1 MNFQDVLNQALQL
14 STIDKVRLIQQIAF
28 NIEREVGNNPPAA
41 PQAPS
46 WNNAP
51 ANNSHQ
57 PSWTPPSEVQRL
69 SPAEIDQAR
78 WEDWA
83 NFPD

>member
-14 STIDKVRLIQQIAF
+14 STLDKVRLIQQMAL
-28 NIEREVGNNPPAA
+28 NIEREVGDNNSNTPQPPAWNQSQPPA
-41 PQAPS
+41 WTAPS
-46 WNNAP
+46 
-51 ANNSHQ
+51 
-57 PSWTPPSEVQRL
+57 EGQRL
-69 SPAEIDQAR
+69 SNQEVDQAR

>member
-14 STIDKVRLIQQIAF
+14 STLDKVRLIQQMAM
-28 NIEREVGNNPPAA
+28 NIEREVGNNQSNAPQPPAWNQSQPPA
-41 PQAPS
+41 WTAPS
-46 WNNAP
+46 
-51 ANNSHQ
+51 
-57 PSWTPPSEVQRL
+57 EGQRL
-69 SPAEIDQAR
+69 SNQEVDQAR

>member
-14 STIDKVRLIQQIAF
+14 STVDKVRLIQQMAL
-28 NIEREVGNNPPAA
+28 NIEREVGNNQANAPQPPAWNQSQPPA
-41 PQAPS
+41 WTAPS
-46 WNNAP
+46 
-51 ANNSHQ
+51 
-57 PSWTPPSEVQRL
+57 EGQRL
-69 SPAEIDQAR
+69 SNQEVDQAR